1 MPTAAR
7 RRIRLRKFATESA
20 DFRHARI
27 VRCCG
32 IVTGSTMIS
41 GTRTSLAMPRGAL
54 AAAAVALLL
63 ACNLSAAAQSSN
75 PPTREAAPAQQP
87 GMLDSIGRWFKQSF
101 GYVSS
106 NVEGARDAVSG
117 MGERS
122 VGAAKDAANAATGAA
137 KNAADAASGAAKDAA
152 GAVARLPGARMA
164 QGRELCDV
172 APNGAPD
179 CRHAAEAI
187 CRAQGF
193 ASGSSLNIQSA
204 KECPMEVVI
213 SRRERKGTC
222 PVNSYVTR
230 AMCQ

>member
-1 MPTAAR
+1 
-7 RRIRLRKFATESA
+7 
-20 DFRHARI
+20 
-27 VRCCG
+27 
-32 IVTGSTMIS
+32 MIS
-41 GTRTSLAMPRGAL
+41 GTRTSIAMPRGAL
-54 AAAAVALLL
+54 AAAAVAMLLV
-63 ACNLSAAAQSSN
+63 CNLSAAAQSSN

-137 KNAADAASGAAKDAA
+137 KDAA
-152 GAVARLPGARMA
+152 GAVARLPGARLV
-164 QGRELCDV
+164 QGHERCDF

-179 CRHAAEAI
+179 CRHAAEAM

-213 SRRERKGTC
+213 SRKERKGTC